1 MTNWFDEVIK
11 DTMAVEPAQT
21 TAVKADVN
29 EMKEALAGLGY
40 DVSNITI
47 IANKEPDLK
56 ENIGKKA
63 SVKVNLVVASNLTI
77 KTQLGLYKVAKVV
90 LPRGYIGVISDFTD
104 GKYKVN
110 FDANLTVNASDIVNG
125 YDGTDLTY
133 LVDSVD
139 LAPSEVSVL

>member
-1 MTNWFDEVIK
+1 MTNWFDEVIR
-11 DTMAVEPAQT
+11 DTMAVEASHTEAPKQ
-21 TAVKADVN
+21 DVN

-47 IANKEPDLK
+47 TANKEPDLT

-63 SVKVNLVVASNLTI
+63 SVKLNLVVASNLTI
-77 KTQLGLYKVAKVV
+77 KTQFGLYRVAKVV
-90 LPRGYIGVISDFTD
+90 LPRGYIGVIADFNN

-110 FDANLTVNASDIVNG
+110 FDANLSIKASDITDG

-139 LAPSEVSVL
+139 LAPNEVSVL

>member
-1 MTNWFDEVIK
+1 MTNWFDEVIR
-11 DTMAVEPAQT
+11 DTMAVEASHTEAPKQ
-21 TAVKADVN
+21 DVN

-47 IANKEPDLK
+47 TANKEPDLT

-63 SVKVNLVVASNLTI
+63 SVKLNLVVASNLTI
-77 KTQLGLYKVAKVV
+77 KTQFGLYRVAKVV
-90 LPRGYIGVISDFTD
+90 LPRGYIGVIVDFNN

-110 FDANLTVNASDIVNG
+110 FDANLSIKASDITDG

-139 LAPSEVSVL
+139 LAPNEVSVL

>member
-47 IANKEPDLK
+47 TANKEPDLK

>member
-47 IANKEPDLK
+47 TANNEPDLK

-90 LPRGYIGVISDFTD
+90 LPRGYIGVISDFNN